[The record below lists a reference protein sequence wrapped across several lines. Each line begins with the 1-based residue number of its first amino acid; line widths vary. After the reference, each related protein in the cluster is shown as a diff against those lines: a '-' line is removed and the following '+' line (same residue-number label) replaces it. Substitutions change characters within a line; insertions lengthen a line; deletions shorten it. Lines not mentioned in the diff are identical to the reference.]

1 MVVHRDLKPGNVLLG
16 AVHYDTVDPAV
27 ARKRAAFTG
36 LAKIAD
42 FGLSKTLVNCP
53 GPKKP
58 DVPLAGMS
66 KDDAIGLSKH
76 GAEGY
81 IISQTF
87 NLTGETGSYRYMAP
101 EVFKHET
108 YNHKVLFRSSC
119 LHYRK
124 CEKQGKAG
132 QNGAL
137 LLQCQKTC
145 TVVPVLVARTL
156 LLCLPCLGLHLSQA
170 PSSS

>member
-58 DVPLAGMS
+58 DIPLAGMS
-66 KDDAIGLSKH
+66 KGDAIGLSKH

-108 YNHKVLFRSSC
+108 YNHKV
-119 LHYRK
+119 
-124 CEKQGKAG
+124 
-132 QNGAL
+132 
-137 LLQCQKTC
+137 
-145 TVVPVLVARTL
+145 VPSPSVW
-156 LLCLPCLGLHLSQA
+156 LPL
-170 PSSS
+170 